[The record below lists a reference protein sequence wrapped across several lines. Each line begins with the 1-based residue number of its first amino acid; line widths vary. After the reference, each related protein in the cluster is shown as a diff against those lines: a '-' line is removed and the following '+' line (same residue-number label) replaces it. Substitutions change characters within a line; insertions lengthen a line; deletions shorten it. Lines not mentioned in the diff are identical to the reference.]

1 MTVPMMVCWS
11 GLGKSAGAPRV
22 GPWDQRDDSMSRS
35 RKKEK
40 DDMTKVVGE
49 RFWVTEK
56 MTDAPKAVE
65 LLNQRL

>member
-1 MTVPMMVCWS
+1 
-11 GLGKSAGAPRV
+11 
-22 GPWDQRDDSMSRS
+22 MSRL

-40 DDMTKVVGE
+40 GGMKKVVGE
-49 RFWVTEK
+49 QFWVTEK